1 MKKNTL
7 GSRQKAVG
15 PSTGLRAGRR
25 QAAIA
30 FVLLAV
36 YCLLPAI
43 SLAQEKDWNQTV
55 AVAVKE
61 GTVVVIGSPDPVM
74 RNELIPKFTARYGI
88 AVEFMAGRSS
98 EMAARLRTERS
109 AGLYSA
115 DVFLSGPDT
124 TATVL
129 YAEKMIDP
137 LKPLLVVP
145 EVTEASKW
153 KRGKAWFV
161 DPEERFV
168 LRLFS
173 SVASLL
179 YINTEF
185 VKPAELRAGKDL
197 LNAKWKGRIST
208 EDPTTTGAGA
218 NLASRLYNTLGPE
231 FVKKLYVD
239 QRPVSTRE
247 RRQFT
252 DWLAR
257 GTQPI
262 CLNCREDDVR
272 PLLKEGFKLQEI
284 FELSDVSPSVNGSPW
299 MMSVANRAPHP
310 NATKVFV
317 NWLAS
322 KEGLE
327 IYARGYGS
335 ATLRTD
341 IDESFLNPGNIPR
354 AGVKYFDDTEWQWV
368 VTGRQETREKV
379 WTLLKARDK
388 NDVTKPGKK
397 KL

>member
-1 MKKNTL
+1 MKVKKKN
-7 GSRQKAVG
+7 SVG
-15 PSTGLRAGRR
+15 AS
-25 QAAIA
+25 
-30 FVLLAV
+30 VLLAAS
-36 YCLLPAI
+36 CLLFAGPFAR
-43 SLAQEKDWNQTV
+43 AQEKDWNQTV
-55 AVAVKE
+55 AAAQKE
-61 GTVVVIGSPDPVM
+61 GKVVVIGSPDPVM
-74 RNELIPKFTARYGI
+74 RKELIPKFTARHGI
-88 AVEFMAGRSS
+88 QVEFLAGRSS
-98 EMAARLRTERS
+98 EIAARLRTERS

-137 LKPLLVVP
+137 LRPLLVIP

-153 KRGKAWFV
+153 KRGKPWFV
-161 DPEERFV
+161 DLEERFV

-179 YINTEF
+179 YLNTEF
-185 VKPAELRAGKDL
+185 VKPAEIRAAQDL
-197 LNAKWKGRIST
+197 LNPKWKGRIST

-218 NLASRLYNTLGPE
+218 NLASRFYNTLGPE
-231 FVKKLYVD
+231 FVKKLYIE

-247 RRQFT
+247 RRQFS

-272 PLLKEGFKLQEI
+272 PLVKEGFKLQEI
-284 FELSDVSPSVNGSPW
+284 FELSDVSPAVNGSPW
-299 MMSVANRAPHP
+299 LMSVANRAPHP
-310 NATKVFV
+310 NAAKVFV
-317 NWLAS
+317 NWLAA

-341 IDESFLNPGNIPR
+341 VDESFLSANNVPR
-354 AGVKYFDDTEWQWV
+354 AGVKYFDDTEWHWV
-368 VTGRQETREKV
+368 VTGRRETRNNV
-379 WTLLKARDK
+379 WKLLKTRDK
-388 NDVTKPGKK
+388 
-397 KL
+397 